1 MFRTNTCGE
10 LNKEFIG
17 KEVTLSG
24 WCDTVRDHGNLT
36 FIDLRDRYGI
46 TQVVLDHKKSEAI
59 AKIGKDARK
68 EFVLKVSGTV
78 KQRPEGTV
86 KKDVSTGEIELD
98 VENVDVLSIAKP
110 LPIDLT
116 DRTET
121 NDELLLKYR
130 YLALRKNK
138 AREILF
144 ERQKTIKS
152 ARDFL
157 IEEGFIEIETP
168 ILAKSTPEGAR
179 DYLVP
184 SRVNQGKFY
193 ALPQSPQIFK
203 QLSMIAGFDKYFQ
216 FARCFRDED
225 LRADRQPEF
234 TQIDME
240 MSFVEQDDILD
251 VCERMMQRV
260 MKEVKDYDLPAPFPR
275 MTYEEAMETYG
286 IDKPDTRFELKLI
299 DATELGKGEFN
310 AFNEVITN
318 SGIIRAL
325 NVKGKAEMSRK
336 EIAKLEDF
344 VKIYK
349 AKGLANMKF
358 VDGKF
363 EGSIV
368 KFFSEGILN
377 KLKEVS
383 KAEDGDLVLI
393 VADTKKNVVYD
404 SLGNL
409 RNKLGKDFDLI
420 DKTKWNWL
428 WVTDFPMFE
437 WLEDENRLKA
447 MHHPFTSPKK
457 EDMHLLE
464 TEPLKM
470 YSDAYD
476 LVLNGYEITSGS
488 IRIHDPVLQAKI
500 FKVLGISDE
509 EAKERFGFFV
519 EAFKY
524 GTPPHGGLAPG
535 LDRLLMLLNGTDD
548 IRDVLAFP
556 KNKAAESPME
566 DSPANVSQKQLDEL
580 ALMINLPEEEKQ

>member
-68 EFVLKVSGTV
+68 EFVIKVSGTV

-86 KKDVSTGEIELD
+86 KKDVFTGEIELA
-98 VENVDVLSIAKP
+98 VENVEVLSIAKP

-260 MKEVKDYDLPAPFPR
+260 MKEVKDHDLPVPFPR
-275 MTYEEAMETYG
+275 MTYEEAMGTYG

-310 AFNEVITN
+310 TFNEVIAN
-318 SGIIRAL
+318 GGIIRAL
-325 NVKGKAEMSRK
+325 NVKGQAEVSRK
-336 EIAKLEDF
+336 EIAKLEEF

-358 VDGKF
+358 VGGKF
-363 EGSIV
+363 EGSIA
-368 KFFSEGILN
+368 KFFSEEQLN
-377 KLKEVS
+377 KLKESS

-393 VADTKKNVVYD
+393 VADAKKNVVYD

-409 RNKLGKDFDLI
+409 RNKLGKDLDLI

-457 EDMHLLE
+457 EDMHLID

-488 IRIHDPVLQAKI
+488 IRIHNSELQAKI
-500 FKVLGISDE
+500 FKTLGISDE

-566 DSPANVSQKQLDEL
+566 ESPANVSQKQLDEL

>member
-98 VENVDVLSIAKP
+98 VENVEVLSIAKP

-234 TQIDME
+234 T
-240 MSFVEQDDILD
+240 
-251 VCERMMQRV
+251 
-260 MKEVKDYDLPAPFPR
+260 
-275 MTYEEAMETYG
+275 
-286 IDKPDTRFELKLI
+286 
-299 DATELGKGEFN
+299 
-310 AFNEVITN
+310 
-318 SGIIRAL
+318 
-325 NVKGKAEMSRK
+325 
-336 EIAKLEDF
+336 
-344 VKIYK
+344 
-349 AKGLANMKF
+349 
-358 VDGKF
+358 
-363 EGSIV
+363 
-368 KFFSEGILN
+368 
-377 KLKEVS
+377 
-383 KAEDGDLVLI
+383 
-393 VADTKKNVVYD
+393 
-404 SLGNL
+404 
-409 RNKLGKDFDLI
+409 
-420 DKTKWNWL
+420 
-428 WVTDFPMFE
+428 
-437 WLEDENRLKA
+437 
-447 MHHPFTSPKK
+447 
-457 EDMHLLE
+457 
-464 TEPLKM
+464 
-470 YSDAYD
+470 
-476 LVLNGYEITSGS
+476 
-488 IRIHDPVLQAKI
+488 
-500 FKVLGISDE
+500 
-509 EAKERFGFFV
+509 
-519 EAFKY
+519 
-524 GTPPHGGLAPG
+524 
-535 LDRLLMLLNGTDD
+535 
-548 IRDVLAFP
+548 
-556 KNKAAESPME
+556 
-566 DSPANVSQKQLDEL
+566 
-580 ALMINLPEEEKQ
+580 

>member
-46 TQVVLDHKKSEAI
+46 TQVVLDHKKSEEI
-59 AKIGKDARK
+59 AKIGKDVRK
-68 EFVLKVSGTV
+68 EFVIKVSGTV

-86 KKDVSTGEIELD
+86 KKDLATGEIELD
-98 VENVDVLSIAKP
+98 VANVDVISVAEP
-110 LPIDLT
+110 LPVDLT
-116 DRTET
+116 DRTNTSE
-121 NDELLLKYR
+121 ELLLKYR
-130 YLALRKNK
+130 YLQLRKSELQK
-138 AREILF
+138 ILML
-144 ERQKTIKS
+144 RHKTIKVV
-152 ARDFL
+152 RDFCD
-157 IEEGFIEIETP
+157 EEGFIEIETP

-184 SRVNQGKFY
+184 SRVNKGRFY
-193 ALPQSPQIFK
+193 ALPQSPQLFK
-203 QLSMIAGFDKYFQ
+203 QLTMVSGFDKYVQ
-216 FARCFRDED
+216 IARCFRDED

-240 MSFVEQDDILD
+240 MSFVEQSDIFVVNEKL
-251 VCERMMQRV
+251 VKRV
-260 MKEVKDYDLPAPFPR
+260 WKEIKGIDLQVPFPI

-318 SGIIRAL
+318 GGIIRAL
-325 NVKGKAEMSRK
+325 NVKGQAEMSRK

-349 AKGLANMKF
+349 AKWLANMKF

-363 EGSIV
+363 EGSIA
-368 KFFSEGILN
+368 KFFSEEQLN
-377 KLKEVS
+377 KLKEICQ
-383 KAEDGDLVLI
+383 AEDGDLLLI
-393 VADTKKNVVYD
+393 VADVKKNVVYD

-409 RNKLGKDFDLI
+409 RNKLGKMFDLI
-420 DKTKWNWL
+420 DTSKWNFL

-437 WLEDENRLKA
+437 WSEEFQRIQA

-457 EDMHLLE
+457 SDLGILEDA
-464 TEPLKM
+464 PLKVK
-470 YSDAYD
+470 SDAYD
-476 LVLNGYEITSGS
+476 LVLNGYELGGGS
-488 IRIHDPVLQAKI
+488 IRIHDPLLQKRIFNVLK
-500 FKVLGISDE
+500 ISDE
-509 EAKERFGFFV
+509 VAKEKFGFFL

-524 GTPPHGGLAPG
+524 GAPPHGGLGFG
-535 LDRLLMLLNGTDD
+535 LDRVIMLLAGTDN
-548 IRDVLAFP
+548 IRDVIAFP

-566 DSPANVSQKQLDEL
+566 ESPSNVSQKQLDEL
-580 ALMINLPEEEKQ
+580 ALMLNLPEEEKQ

>member
-10 LNKEFIG
+10 LSKEFIG

-98 VENVDVLSIAKP
+98 VENVEVLSIAKP

-144 ERQKTIKS
+144 KRQKIIKS

-157 IEEGFIEIETP
+157 IEDGFIEIETP

-234 TQIDME
+234 TQIDIE
-240 MSFVEQDDILD
+240 MSFVEQDDIMD

-260 MKEVKDYDLPAPFPR
+260 MKEVKDHDLPAPFPR

-318 SGIIRAL
+318 DGIIRAL
-325 NVKGKAEMSRK
+325 NVKGKAEMSRN

-349 AKGLANMKF
+349 AKGLANLKF
-358 VDGKF
+358 VGGKF
-363 EGSIV
+363 EGSIA

-383 KAEDGDLVLI
+383 NAEDGDLVLI
-393 VADTKKNVVYD
+393 VADVKKNVVYD

-409 RNKLGKDFDLI
+409 RNKLGKDLDLI

-437 WLEDENRLKA
+437 MDEENNKLKA

-457 EDMHLLE
+457 EDMHLIE

-476 LVLNGYEITSGS
+476 LVLNGTEITSGS
-488 IRIHDPVLQAKI
+488 IRIHNSELQAKI
-500 FKVLGISDE
+500 FKTLGISDE

-535 LDRLLMLLNGTDD
+535 LDRLVMLLCGTDD

-566 DSPANVSQKQLDEL
+566 NSPSNVPQKQLDEL